1 MERKTAPW
9 PAAPS
14 PSAKGTASS
23 PQKAPDNRPDNLK
36 PPARR
41 YSLLIDGEEKA
52 GGRIDDAGAFEPP
65 LRPPRELPD
74 PGDAPPADWD
84 EREE

>member
-1 MERKTAPW
+1 
-9 PAAPS
+9 
-14 PSAKGTASS
+14 
-23 PQKAPDNRPDNLK
+23 
-36 PPARR
+36 
-41 YSLLIDGEEKA
+41 LLIDGEEKA